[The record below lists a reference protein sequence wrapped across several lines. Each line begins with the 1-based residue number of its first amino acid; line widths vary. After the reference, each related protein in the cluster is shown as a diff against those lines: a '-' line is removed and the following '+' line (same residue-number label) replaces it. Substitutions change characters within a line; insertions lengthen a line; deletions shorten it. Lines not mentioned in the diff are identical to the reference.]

1 VTERRSGSREPAGGL
16 AVAEPGPADPETALA
31 RAVRSG
37 PDAEGGVR
45 SGPGRRHRVLRC
57 QGPPG
62 PDHGIV
68 GGSFHWLSGA
78 LGIEGPEHEDSIKR
92 VIRLPGETVELRGS
106 RRLVLGHDRMNSN
119 DSRFGLGRIPRD
131 KVIGRAL
138 WPPSRV
144 GWIR

>member
-16 AVAEPGPADPETALA
+16 AVAEPGPAEPETALA

-37 PDAEGGVR
+37 LDAEGGVR

-57 QGPPG
+57 QGPSG

-78 LGIEGPEHEDSIKR
+78 LGIERAELEDSIKR

-106 RRLVLGHDRMNSN
+106 TRFVLGDRTNSN
-119 DSRFGLGRIPRD
+119 DSRFGLGCIPQD

-144 GWIR
+144 GWISW